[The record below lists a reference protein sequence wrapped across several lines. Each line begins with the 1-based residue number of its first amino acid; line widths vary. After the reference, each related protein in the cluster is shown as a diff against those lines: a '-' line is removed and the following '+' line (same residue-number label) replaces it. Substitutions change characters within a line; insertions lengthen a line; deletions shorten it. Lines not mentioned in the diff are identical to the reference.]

1 MNLLLLAT
9 VVAAGISLVVL
20 VVHMTGGTR
29 RASFADAK
37 AAAERFAIDFPDLRP
52 SSVYLTQDGTC
63 AFLELPNSRVGVVH
77 AVGDRFLTRLIARSD
92 LSGSPRAS
100 AHTVS
105 LRLRDF
111 TWKGGEFVF
120 ADVVTAYAVE
130 DLFTAL
136 PRRIW
141 EKSS

>member
-1 MNLLLLAT
+1 MNLVLLAT

-20 VVHMTGGTR
+20 VVHLTGGTR
-29 RASFADAK
+29 RAALTDAK
-37 AAAERFAIDFPDLRP
+37 AAAERFAIDYPELRP
-52 SSVYLTQDGTC
+52 SAVYLTQDRSC

-77 AVGDRFLTRLIARSD
+77 AVGDKFLTRLIARSD
-92 LSGSPRAS
+92 LAASPRAS

-105 LRLRDF
+105 LQLRDF
-111 TWKGGEFVF
+111 TWNGGDFVF
-120 ADVVTAYAVE
+120 ADVLTAYAVE

-141 EKSS
+141 EKM